1 MHPLL
6 TALLAV
12 AGLALLFLLAL
23 CWYLSGVVALPRTA
37 SLARAREIETEQG
50 GYGDFDALEKTD
62 YIICAADGYE
72 LHAQHIP
79 PAGESRRWIVIT
91 HGYGYNRIGSVK
103 YVHLFRRLGFH
114 CVIYDNRGHGENARA
129 HVTMGQREHCDLLDV
144 IRDTRERFHV
154 DCLGLHG
161 ESMGS
166 ATSVMTLGAGA
177 PVDFLVSDCGYADLS
192 LLLRD
197 LIGKEYRLPAFLV
210 YPASLMS
217 RLRFGFGYGGVRPVA
232 ALARS
237 DVPALFIHGGADTF
251 VLPRHAIIFHEAA
264 QGMKRLLIVEGAK
277 HAAALRTDPAG
288 YEAAVREFLA
298 ACGVL

>member
-1 MHPLL
+1 MCVLIMITIALALL
-6 TALLAV
+6 ILALAV
-12 AGLALLFLLAL
+12 A
-23 CWYLSGVVALPRTA
+23 LSGYATHIRPQ
-37 SLARAREIETEQG
+37 SLTQARARQ
-50 GYGDFDALEKTD
+50 EKHYNLSWYDGLKKQD
-62 YIICAADGYE
+62 YVVTGNDGYA
-72 LHAQHIP
+72 LHVQLLINP
-79 PAGESRRWIVIT
+79 EPANRCVIIS
-91 HGYGYNRIGSVK
+91 HGYTDNRFGAMK
-103 YVHLFRRLGFH
+103 YASIYLALGFD
-114 CVIYDNRGHGENARA
+114 VIVYDLRGHGENAPARCSYSL
-129 HVTMGQREHCDLLDV
+129 RESDDLNAL
-144 IRDTRERFHV
+144 ICDTRRRMP
-154 DCLGLHG
+154 DLQALGLHG

-166 ATSVMTLGAGA
+166 ATSVMALGARA